1 MNTQLILNY
10 LSDLSENNN
19 REWYH
24 EHKAE
29 NKAANTEFEAL
40 VGALILRIGEF
51 DSSVLHNE
59 PKSLTFKLVRDT
71 RFSHDKSPYN
81 PAFRA
86 HISSQG
92 KLPVPVGYYLMIKPG
107 GRSFL
112 GGGLFADMFKEATAK
127 VRNYIVQNGSEFERI
142 IQEPEFRKYFAVQGS
157 ALKNVPA
164 GYDKSHPQS
173 EYLKFKSWYLEYPL
187 KDEELHDTE
196 AFLAKAAGLFRIM
209 KPFNDYLNRALTG
222 FQMPAGR

>member
-1 MNTQLILNY
+1 M
-10 LSDLSENNN
+10 
-19 REWYH
+19 
-24 EHKAE
+24 
-29 NKAANTEFEAL
+29 
-40 VGALILRIGEF
+40 
-51 DSSVLHNE
+51 
-59 PKSLTFKLVRDT
+59 
-71 RFSHDKSPYN
+71 
-81 PAFRA
+81 
-86 HISSQG
+86 
-92 KLPVPVGYYLMIKPG
+92 
-107 GRSFL
+107 
-112 GGGLFADMFKEATAK
+112 
-127 VRNYIVQNGSEFERI
+127 VRNYIVQNGSELERI

-187 KDEELHDTE
+187 KDEELHDAE